1 LIPGSFT
8 ATFVMP
14 GYIEQTVNG
23 TSASGQTHTL
33 DIQLTPVPP
42 LTLAIT
48 SPLNG
53 AVFSSSPITVT
64 GNVSNNANVTVNG
77 VQVSVSN
84 NIFSASIPLSEG
96 PNSIF
101 VAATDQYGQTASQFI
116 YVTLD
121 TGGTGGIITGT
132 VTDSTTGLPLP
143 SATVSV
149 TDSLIGPQGEG
160 RLALFIIIGKTA
172 LTDSNGRY
180 TIYNISPGAFSGS
193 ITKEGYATYNFS
205 GTMASGQTV
214 TINAA
219 LNPILPVISNIV
231 VSGITKNSAT
241 ITWTTDQL
249 ADSLVEYGT
258 TTSYGSSLKDSI
270 LTTSHTILLSNLI
283 PATTYHFKVT
293 STNSYGFSSSSGD
306 LTFVTSS
313 PPTISAI
320 VVGSITPN
328 SSTITWTTDQ
338 LTDSSVDYGTT
349 TAYGSTARDSTLTTS
364 HTILL
369 TNLIPATTYH
379 FKVTSTNGYGLSA
392 SSGDLTFKTSSP
404 LISLAITFP
413 SDGSTMSVRDIIVK
427 GTVIHSRGSETGVVV
442 NGILANIYG
451 TEFVVNHVP
460 LVDGPNTITATATD
474 IDGNTETASVTVNGV
489 PATNY
494 IRITAS
500 TESGISPLEAT
511 LTIESSL
518 DLTSASLTY
527 AGPGQVEFLSTST
540 SEYRVRMV
548 TEGIYYFTAKVTD
561 SSGNLYTD
569 TIAITVLPEAYL
581 DGLLRGKWEV
591 MKRALSNKDI
601 SKGLDFFLDSSR
613 EVYEQAFSVILDE
626 LPQIVSDMQD
636 IELIFLSDNVAK
648 YRINRVHDIDGT
660 PQTITYY
667 IYFVK
672 DLNGLWKIDRF

>member
-42 LTLAIT
+42 LSLTIT

-53 AVFSSSPITVT
+53 AVFGSSPITVT

-77 VQVSVSN
+77 VQASVSN

-121 TGGTGGIITGT
+121 TEGTGGIITGT

-160 RLALFIIIGKTA
+160 RLALFIIIRKTA

-180 TIYNISPGAFSGS
+180 TIYNISPGAFSGT
-193 ITKEGYATYNFS
+193 ITKDGYATYNFS

-231 VSGITKNSAT
+231 VSGITTTSVG
-241 ITWTTDQL
+241 ITWATDQL
-249 ADSLVEYGT
+249 SDSLVEYGT

-270 LTTSHTILLSNLI
+270 LTTSHSIILSNLI
-283 PATTYHFKVT
+283 PATTYHF
-293 STNSYGFSSSSGD
+293 
-306 LTFVTSS
+306 
-313 PPTISAI
+313 
-320 VVGSITPN
+320 
-328 SSTITWTTDQ
+328 
-338 LTDSSVDYGTT
+338 
-349 TAYGSTARDSTLTTS
+349 R
-364 HTILL
+364 
-369 TNLIPATTYH
+369 
-379 FKVTSTNGYGLSA
+379 VTSTNGYGLSA

-451 TEFVVNHVP
+451 SEFVVNHVP
-460 LVDGPNTITATATD
+460 MVEGSNTLTATATD
-474 IDGNTETASVTVNGV
+474 IDGNTETTSITVNGV
-489 PATNY
+489 PPTNY

-500 TESGISPLEAT
+500 MESGLSPLEAT
-511 LTIESSL
+511 LIIESSL

-527 AGPGQVEFLSTST
+527 AGPAEVEFLSTST
-540 SEYRVRMV
+540 SEYRIRLI

-569 TIAITVLPEAYL
+569 TVAITVLPEAYL

-591 MKRALSNKDI
+591 MRAKLASGDIEGALIFFDETPKQDYRDLFNVLSTM
-601 SKGLDFFLDSSR
+601 
-613 EVYEQAFSVILDE
+613 
-626 LPQIVSDMQD
+626 LPTIVQDMSD
-636 IELIFLSDNVAK
+636 IELIEYVGDAAI
-648 YRINRVHDIDGT
+648 YDIRTTRDGIEYSFQLLFT
-660 PQTITYY
+660 
-667 IYFVK
+667 K
-672 DLNGLWKIDRF
+672 DPYGIWKITSF